1 MLTSKKGADHESW
14 LQAAAHTRFSVVRDH
29 RVLIARHPQV
39 AIVDCIPFACALHRQ
54 SRPKSWGTTRGNTSL
69 YYRINLVFTIRFTRK
84 LLKYLHADAVHAEV
98 APTTVLGDWY
108 ANMLF
113 TRHLR
118 LVICVSERSLLPVF
132 VEAKDRFTFAERL
145 CEAVRAVM
153 EGIGVARSISEHELH
168 EMSQVR
174 VGPTSSRRV
183 LDSLNELSFLSR
195 YSIDRRPQMD
205 LTMLA
210 TEIAETPCSLIKYE
224 SPKSMTLALL
234 RNRSADA

>member
-1 MLTSKKGADHESW
+1 M
-14 LQAAAHTRFSVVRDH
+14 
-29 RVLIARHPQV
+29 
-39 AIVDCIPFACALHRQ
+39 
-54 SRPKSWGTTRGNTSL
+54 
-69 YYRINLVFTIRFTRK
+69 NLVVTIRFTRK
-84 LLKYLHADAVHAEV
+84 LLKYLHADALHSEV

-108 ANMLF
+108 ANLLF

-132 VEAKDRFTFAERL
+132 VEAKNRSTFADRL
-145 CEAVRAVM
+145 REAVRSVM
-153 EGIGVARSISEHELH
+153 ESIGVTRGLIEDELN

-174 VGPTSSRRV
+174 IGATSSRRV
-183 LDSLNELSFLSR
+183 LGSLNELGFLSR
-195 YSIDRRPQMD
+195 DSIDRRPQVD
-205 LTMLA
+205 LIALA